1 MKIRFSTP
9 SALVDTGRIAELLG
23 IEADDG
29 GIRIGATTTHAE
41 IAASDLVQSSCRAL
55 AEAAAII
62 GDRQV
67 RNRGTIGGSLAH
79 ADPGADE
86 PTVVSALGATIT
98 AMGTDGRRELA
109 AGEFF
114 TGLFTTALDPGELLL
129 SVHIPGAAAGTG
141 SAYVKHKHPASGY
154 AVVGVAAVVSVDAGA
169 CTSAKLVV
177 GGVGGAPVDVPVL
190 SLVGGQ
196 GTAEQIAAAAD

>member
-41 IAASDLVQSSCRAL
+41 IAASDLVRSGARAL

-86 PTVVSALGATIT
+86 PTVVTALGATIAT
-98 AMGTDGRRELA
+98 IGEDGRRDIA
-109 AGEFF
+109 AGDFF
-114 TGLFTTALDPGELLL
+114 TGLFSTALKPGELLT
-129 SVHIPGAAAGTG
+129 SVHVPAAGAGTG
-141 SAYVKHKHPASGY
+141 SAYAKHKHPASGY
-154 AVVGVAAVVSVDAGA
+154 AVAAAAAVVAVGGGS
-169 CTSAKLVV
+169 CTAAKLVV
-177 GGVGGAPVDVPVL
+177 GGVTGAPVDVPVAG
-190 SLVGGQ
+190 LVGTG
-196 GTAEQIAAAAD
+196 GTAGD